1 MANAPFPPFD
11 FNTDALSSRLSGR
24 LKWIVLAAILVA
36 LLFLLSI
43 GKSAFT
49 DWLWFK
55 QLGFQGIFVK
65 VILTKLALFVVSAFV
80 TIAVVGLNLALVTKF
95 SSGVIH
101 LPVAEQLT
109 DLIRKG
115 LVAVPII
122 ATLGIAIVFS
132 LLFSSQ

>member
-11 FNTDALSSRLSGR
+11 FDTDALSSRLSGK

-65 VILTKLALFVVSAFV
+65 VILTKLSLFAVSALV
-80 TIAVVGLNLALVTKF
+80 AMTIIGINLALVTKF
-95 SSGVIH
+95 SSGVIN

-109 DLIRKG
+109 GLIKKG
-115 LVAVPII
+115 
-122 ATLGIAIVFS
+122 
-132 LLFSSQ
+132 